1 MSILIVGAG
10 AGGLVTGYHFAL
22 SGADV
27 TFYVRP
33 GRMEEMS
40 HKPKRLYCYEDHKIK
55 LFDEYATTCDLGEV
69 AASRFDYV
77 LTTLD
82 GHAMHS
88 DEGMALL
95 RDLGDA
101 IQASNAV
108 FVCLGVAEGI
118 EDFVVEHTGLTIER
132 CLFGSFSLL
141 SHNVP
146 LPGQHFDE
154 SIDQEGLASCV
165 FAYTHLGGG
174 KAGLMLTRTNRKLAL
189 ELAQVYDRSGV
200 STCTVLP
207 NLRVADC
214 ATSLLS
220 PAFVAFIIEGWPEPE
235 AMYKTDT
242 WQLAQRASMEIVALP
257 RHGFL
262 GKVIAALGGP
272 LNLLARMW
280 NGTANAAAPLDF
292 HAFNKFHHGG
302 KVMAQDID
310 IARGVLSREEGRGRK
325 LPMLRKLIERL
336 DAQEMNNSG
345 SGRV

>member
-1 MSILIVGAG
+1 MKILIVGAG

-22 SGADV
+22 SGVDV

-33 GRMEEMS
+33 GRLEEMN
-40 HKPKRLYCYEDHKIK
+40 HKPKRLYCYEDHEVK
-55 LFDEYATTCDLGEV
+55 LFDEYTTVCDMSEAV
-69 AASRFDYV
+69 AEKFDYV

-82 GHAMHS
+82 GNAMHS
-88 DEGMALL
+88 SEGMTLL
-95 RDLGDA
+95 RDLGNA
-101 IQASNAV
+101 IQATNAV
-108 FVCLGVAEGI
+108 FVCLGAAADI
-118 EDFVVEHTGLTIER
+118 EEFIVKHTGIPIER

-174 KAGLMLTRTNRKLAL
+174 NAGLMLTRTNRELAL
-189 ELAQVYDRSGV
+189 ELAQVYGRSGV

-214 ATSLLS
+214 TTFLLS
-220 PAFVAFIIEGWPEPE
+220 PAFVAFIVEGWPEPE

-242 WQLAQRASMEIVALP
+242 WQLAQKASMEIVALP
-257 RHGFL
+257 QHGFL

-272 LNLLARMW
+272 LNLLTKMW
-280 NGTANAAAPLDF
+280 DGTANSAAPLDF

-310 IARGVLSREEGRGRK
+310 ISRDLLSREEGRGRK
-325 LPMLRKLIERL
+325 LPMLRRLIERL
-336 DAQEMNNSG
+336 DEEETK
-345 SGRV
+345 